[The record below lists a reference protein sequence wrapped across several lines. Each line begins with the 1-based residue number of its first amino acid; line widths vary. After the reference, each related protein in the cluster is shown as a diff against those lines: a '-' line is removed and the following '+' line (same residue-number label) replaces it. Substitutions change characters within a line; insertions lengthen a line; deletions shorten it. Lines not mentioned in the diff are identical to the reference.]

1 MMKAIKA
8 AVDEASAGMRI
19 DDALMEGLRRF
30 LAKDRMVKFAYLFG
44 SAARNEAGP
53 LSDLDVAVYL
63 DGRVNEFR
71 YRLRL
76 AEGLARALKTEKLDL
91 VVLKSAPVLLKYEVI
106 SSGIILKEDRPRRVM
121 FETLVLQEY
130 LDTAYLRKV
139 QLQYLQEQMK
149 GGTFFG

>member
-1 MMKAIKA
+1 
-8 AVDEASAGMRI
+8 MRSK
-19 DDALMEGLRRF
+19 DALAERLRRF
-30 LAKDRMVKFAYLFG
+30 FATERMVKFAYLFG
-44 SAARNEAGP
+44 SSARDEAGP

-63 DGRVNEFR
+63 DGRVDGFR

-91 VVLKSAPVLLKYEVI
+91 VALNSAPVLLKYEVI
-106 SSGIILKEDRPRRVM
+106 RDGIILKEDRPRRVM